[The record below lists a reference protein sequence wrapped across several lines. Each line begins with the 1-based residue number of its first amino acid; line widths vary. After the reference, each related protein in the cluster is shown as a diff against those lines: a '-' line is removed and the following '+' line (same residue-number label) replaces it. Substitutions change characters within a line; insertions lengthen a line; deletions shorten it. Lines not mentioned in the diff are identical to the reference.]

1 MSIITRMRRQTAVYW
16 APSSPVKYNDEGKM
30 ELEDPVEIKCRWEE
44 KVNMKQVPEGIKT
57 VASGTVYVD
66 RDMKEGGLLKLCALE
81 DLIEADPRDE
91 TDARA
96 VLAFTKTPNLKA
108 TEFLRIAFI

>member
-1 MSIITRMRRQTAVYW
+1 
-16 APSSPVKYNDEGKM
+16 VKYNDEGKM

-108 TEFLRIAFI
+108 TEFFADCIHLGEKHERKHCHHSKRRG